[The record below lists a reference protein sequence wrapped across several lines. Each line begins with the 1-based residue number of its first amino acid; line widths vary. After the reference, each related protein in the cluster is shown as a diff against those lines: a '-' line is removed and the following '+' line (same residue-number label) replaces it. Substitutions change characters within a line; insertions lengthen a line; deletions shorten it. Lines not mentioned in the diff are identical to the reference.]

1 MTTSP
6 LLAGRVALVTGASRG
21 IGAAVAERLAREGAH
36 VVLVARTVGGLEE
49 VDDRIRSA
57 GGSATL
63 VPFDLMDT
71 ARIDVLGQS
80 VFDRF
85 GRLDVLV
92 GNAGMLG
99 HFGPVAQFDPKTW
112 DRVIATNLTANFR
125 LIRTFDRVLR
135 ASDAGRAIFVTSG
148 AVAGEVAYG
157 GAYAV
162 SKASL
167 ESMVKLYAAEVA
179 RSSLRVNLIDPGVV
193 RTKLRA
199 QGFPGEDPSTLP
211 APEDVAGLFVE
222 LASPACTRHGEIVR
236 A

>member
-1 MTTSP
+1 MTSSP

-21 IGAAVAERLAREGAH
+21 IGAAVAEALAREGAH

-49 VDDRIRSA
+49 VDDRIRQA
-57 GGSATL
+57 GGAATL
-63 VPFDLMDT
+63 VPLDLTDA

-80 VFDRF
+80 VFERF

-99 HFGPVAQFDPKTW
+99 NFGPVAQFDPKTW
-112 DRVIATNLTANFR
+112 DRVMATNLTANYR

-148 AVAGEVAYG
+148 VAGGDIPYG

-162 SKASL
+162 SKAGL
-167 ESMVKLYAAEVA
+167 ETMVRLYAAEVA
-179 RSSLRVNLIDPGVV
+179 RSALRVNLIDPGVV
-193 RTKLRA
+193 RTKMRA
-199 QGFPGEDPSTLP
+199 QGFPGEDASSLP
-211 APEDVAGLFVE
+211 APEDVAGRFVE
-222 LASPACTRHGEIVR
+222 LASPACTRHGEILR
-236 A
+236 L